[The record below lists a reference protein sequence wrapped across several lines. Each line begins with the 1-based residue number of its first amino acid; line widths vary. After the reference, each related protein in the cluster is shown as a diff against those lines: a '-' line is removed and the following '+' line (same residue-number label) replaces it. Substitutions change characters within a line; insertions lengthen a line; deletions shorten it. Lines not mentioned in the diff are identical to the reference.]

1 MTDHSQYPGEPET
14 GPTSGPD
21 APAGSLVDDLS
32 SLIEDGQTY
41 VAAELAYQKTR
52 LSFVTA
58 QGKAG
63 AVLLLGALAMVHLA
77 LIALVVGLVFA
88 LSPVLGPFGAT
99 AAVTLG
105 LLLIAALLAAAG
117 GKRMRA
123 VSSAFDKDKP

>member
-1 MTDHSQYPGEPET
+1 MTDQAQATRDHEPDVAGGETP
-14 GPTSGPD
+14 
-21 APAGSLVDDLS
+21 PAASLVEDLS
-32 SLIEDGQTY
+32 ALIEDGQTY

-63 AVLLLGALAMVHLA
+63 ALLLLGALAMVHLA